1 MRNIVIDIGASSYRV
16 MLCFFDKGRAS
27 LFEIARRKTPLKEV
41 DGFLRWDLRAM
52 GEHIKEE
59 VKKLLS
65 HDSGIDCLGI
75 CSFGVDYAYLDEDGE
90 LLDLPISYRDEKNAL
105 YAEKALK
112 AIPQKEIYA
121 ITGIQYLPFNTL
133 FQLYRDKSL
142 GRKGKLLMISDY
154 IAYLLTGELS
164 NELTGLSTG
173 ALIDKDSLLIS
184 DDLLSPLG
192 IDKGIFCPIK
202 RPGEVIGHLKKEF
215 GERAIPVIAVNS
227 HDTSSAVSALSLEG
241 DDNAFLSCGS
251 WALLGMKKPSFDV
264 SGKAME
270 ANFTNELMDD
280 GVCFLKNINGMYL
293 INQVFR
299 ALKEKDKRL
308 RFPAS
313 ISHFLPE
320 DDTDILIDVDDP
332 LLQSPVG
339 ILDKLSEYLEA
350 TGQRDDSLTF
360 TKLLNGFYRSLAL
373 RIREEKE
380 KLEAIEGRKIKQI
393 YLVGGAARVP
403 VFVDYL
409 ASAAKAEV
417 VIGPSEATALGNA
430 LVQIHALTGITMG
443 ELREKEAQSYG
454 RRAPNVG
461 MVDRFDRDY
470 QRFVKL
476 KEKRI

>member
-16 MLCFFDKGRAS
+16 MLCFFDKERAS

-65 HDSGIDCLGI
+65 HDGGIDSLGI
-75 CSFGVDYAYLDEDGE
+75 CSFGVDYAYLDEGGD

-105 YAEKALK
+105 CAEKAL
-112 AIPQKEIYA
+112 AIVPQEEIYRL
-121 ITGIQYLPFNTL
+121 TGIQYLPFNTL

-154 IAYLLTGELS
+154 IAYLLCGTLS

-173 ALIDKDSLLIS
+173 ALIDKDTLSIS
-184 DDLLSPLG
+184 DGLLFPLG

-202 RPGEVIGHLKKEF
+202 RPGEVIGYLKKEF
-215 GERAIPVIAVNS
+215 GPRRIPVIAVNS
-227 HDTSSAVSALSLEG
+227 HDTSSAVSALSLQGEG
-241 DDNAFLSCGS
+241 SAFLSCGS
-251 WALLGMKKPSFDV
+251 WALLGMKKPSFNVLD
-264 SGKAME
+264 KARE

-293 INQVFR
+293 INQIFR
-299 ALKEKDKRL
+299 ALKEKDRRL

-320 DDTDILIDVDDP
+320 DDTDILLDVDDP
-332 LLQSPVG
+332 AFQSPLG
-339 ILDKLSEYLEA
+339 ILDKLSAYLKE
-350 TGQRDDSLTF
+350 TGQSEEGLTF
-360 TKLLNGFYRSLAL
+360 VKLLNAFYRSLAL

-380 KLEAIEGRKIKQI
+380 KLEAIEGKRITRL
-393 YLVGGAARVP
+393 YLVGGASRVP

-409 ASAAKAEV
+409 SSATKAEV
-417 VIGPSEATALGNA
+417 AIGPSEATALGNA
-430 LVQIHALTGITMG
+430 LIQIRALTGITMG
-443 ELREKEAQSYG
+443 ELREKEAQGYG
-454 RRAPNVG
+454 LRAPNIG

-470 QRFVKL
+470 QRFIKL
-476 KEKRI
+476 KEKRK